1 MNFVEWLKTKLILI
15 LGILLALS
23 IAGNVFLAL
32 KGLVINQYIT
42 THSRSDSS
50 ANSAS
55 MSIGYIGGSAQG
67 EWKIKYKSF
76 RDIHMHFLVDE
87 VCIFLNT
94 LDPIQ
99 FLSAK
104 ITYMDS
110 ADCVVYYPE
119 ITPYKS
125 TMTKGK
131 EVTTYK
137 EIKK

>member
-1 MNFVEWLKTKLILI
+1 MIEWLKTKLILI

-55 MSIGYIGGSAQG
+55 MSIGYIGGDARG
-67 EWKIKYKSF
+67 EMKITFKDFYSPLEPYGGIQ
-76 RDIHMHFLVDE
+76 D
-87 VCIFLNT
+87 FLNT

-99 FLSAK
+99 FTLAK
-104 ITYMDS
+104 VICGNTVS
-110 ADCVVYYPE
+110 CRVYYPE